1 MIKPYAP
8 GMQITEPCY
17 VANMP
22 ADIYHAHDSASSSGL
37 RLLLR
42 SPDHF
47 KNSEEKDQTRA
58 MVLGSALHMA
68 CLEPDI
74 FYDTYRLLRSSENR
88 MTSEYK
94 QAKKDFGEEFV
105 LVKPEI
111 EKIEGMARNLHKSA
125 ICEYL
130 DNDYCDKELSG
141 FAIDPETGL
150 MCRHRFDAIIIGDV
164 AIDLKTTTDARK
176 PAFEKKILDF
186 GYHIQASFYADQYNW
201 ITGEKIEKFIFA
213 AIETSAPYAVKV
225 YELEQD
231 SMDAGRKKYRHAL
244 NEYAQCKASDTW
256 PSYDQEIETIGIPPW
271 ALEKDAIDDF
281 IFTDED

>member
-1 MIKPYAP
+1 MIKQYQK

-17 VANMP
+17 VSDMP
-22 ADIYHAHDSASSSGL
+22 SDIYHAHDSISNTGL
-37 RLLLR
+37 KLMMR

-47 KNSEEKDQTRA
+47 KNGEEKDQTRA

-68 CLEPDI
+68 CLELDI

-125 ICEYL
+125 IAVYL
-130 DNDYCDKELSG
+130 DDYYCDKELSG

-150 MCRHRFDAIIIGDV
+150 MCRHRFDAIIDGI

-176 PAFEKKILDF
+176 PAFSKKILDF
-186 GYHIQASFYADQYNW
+186 GYHIQAAFYADQHKW
-201 ITGEKIEKFIFA
+201 ITGEEIKKFIFV
-213 AIETSAPYAVKV
+213 AIETSAPYAVKI

-231 SMDAGRKKYRHAL
+231 SIEAGRKKYRQAL